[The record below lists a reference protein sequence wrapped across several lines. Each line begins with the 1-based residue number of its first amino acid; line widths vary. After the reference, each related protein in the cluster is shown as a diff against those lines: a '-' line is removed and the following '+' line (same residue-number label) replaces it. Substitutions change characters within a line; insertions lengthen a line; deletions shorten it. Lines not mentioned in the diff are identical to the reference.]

1 MNLRH
6 ARFCA
11 PWDLRRMATI
21 TFREHRAMFKLIGL
35 LVAAMPVILFLRAM
49 FMGSKKRS
57 QAVSNFKKQVDY
69 VVWVILF
76 FIGCGVV
83 FSVGKLI
90 YEWRLAGP

>member
-1 MNLRH
+1 
-6 ARFCA
+6 
-11 PWDLRRMATI
+11 
-21 TFREHRAMFKLIGL
+21 MFKLIGL
-35 LVAAMPVILFLRAM
+35 LVAAMPVILFVRAM

-90 YEWRLAGP
+90 YESRLVGP

>member
-1 MNLRH
+1 
-6 ARFCA
+6 
-11 PWDLRRMATI
+11 
-21 TFREHRAMFKLIGL
+21 MFKWIGIII
-35 LVAAMPVILFLRAM
+35 AAMPVILFLRAM

-90 YEWRLAGP
+90 YESRLVAP

>member
-1 MNLRH
+1 
-6 ARFCA
+6 
-11 PWDLRRMATI
+11 
-21 TFREHRAMFKLIGL
+21 MFKLIGL

-83 FSVGKLI
+83 LSVGKLI
-90 YEWRLAGP
+90 YESRLVGP

>member
-1 MNLRH
+1 VGFAPDGDNL
-6 ARFCA
+6 
-11 PWDLRRMATI
+11 L
-21 TFREHRAMFKLIGL
+21 REHRAMFKLIGL

-83 FSVGKLI
+83 LSVGKLI
-90 YEWRLAGP
+90 YESRLVGP

>member
-1 MNLRH
+1 MMRKTSVILLS
-6 ARFCA
+6 A
-11 PWDLRRMATI
+11 
-21 TFREHRAMFKLIGL
+21 AMGAALTL
-35 LVAAMPVILFLRAM
+35 LVTQPRAM

-90 YEWRLAGP
+90 YEYRMARP

>member
-1 MNLRH
+1 
-6 ARFCA
+6 
-11 PWDLRRMATI
+11 
-21 TFREHRAMFKLIGL
+21 MFKLIGL
-35 LVAAMPVILFLRAM
+35 LVAAMPVILFLRAV

-83 FSVGKLI
+83 FSIGKLI
-90 YEWRLAGP
+90 YEYRMARP

>member
-1 MNLRH
+1 
-6 ARFCA
+6 
-11 PWDLRRMATI
+11 
-21 TFREHRAMFKLIGL
+21 MFKLIGI
-35 LVAAMPVILFLRAM
+35 VIAAMPVILFLRAM

-83 FSVGKLI
+83 YAVAKLI
-90 YEWRLAGP
+90 YDSRLISP

>member
-1 MNLRH
+1 ML
-6 ARFCA
+6 
-11 PWDLRRMATI
+11 
-21 TFREHRAMFKLIGL
+21 KVIGII
-35 LVAAMPVILFLRAM
+35 VAAMPVILFLRAM

-69 VVWVILF
+69 VVWAILF

-90 YEWRLAGP
+90 YDMHLLAPRP

>member
-1 MNLRH
+1 VPG
-6 ARFCA
+6 FCA
-11 PWDLRRMATI
+11 ECPLVS
-21 TFREHRAMFKLIGL
+21 RECRAMLKLIGL

-90 YEWRLAGP
+90 YEWRFAGP